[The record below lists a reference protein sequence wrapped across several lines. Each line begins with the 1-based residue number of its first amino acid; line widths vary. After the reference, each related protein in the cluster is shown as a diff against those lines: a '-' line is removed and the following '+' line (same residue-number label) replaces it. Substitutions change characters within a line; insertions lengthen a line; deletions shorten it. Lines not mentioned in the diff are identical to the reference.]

1 MFKKKLIIM
10 KNRDFYLWLLKI
22 FGFKLLNG
30 IDILM
35 VNWCCL
41 LIIEIF
47 VFVIYVD
54 LYLKL

>member
-1 MFKKKLIIM
+1 M

-22 FGFKLLNG
+22 FGFKLLSG